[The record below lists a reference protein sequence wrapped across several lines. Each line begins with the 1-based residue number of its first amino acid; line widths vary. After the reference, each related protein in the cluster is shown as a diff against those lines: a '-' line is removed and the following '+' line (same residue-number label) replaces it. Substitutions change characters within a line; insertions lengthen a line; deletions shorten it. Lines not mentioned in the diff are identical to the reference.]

1 MKKSLSGIVVAVFA
15 ALCLTF
21 AVPAAAVFAAEKVTT
36 PEKKTDTKASDKKE
50 PVDINSASEKELKEL
65 PGIGD
70 AYAEKI
76 IKNRPYKGKDELMQ
90 KKVLPKATYDKI
102 KDEIVARQKKS

>member
-15 ALCLTF
+15 ALCLTI
-21 AVPAAAVFAAEKVTT
+21 AVPAAVFAAEKATT
-36 PEKKTDTKASDKKE
+36 PEKKTDTKAAEKKE

-76 IKNRPYKGKDELMQ
+76 IKNRPYKGKDELVQ

>member
-1 MKKSLSGIVVAVFA
+1 MKTSLTGIVAAIFA
-15 ALCLTF
+15 ALCLTIV
-21 AVPAAAVFAAEKVTT
+21 APAAGVFAAEKPAP
-36 PEKKTDTKASDKKE
+36 PEKKADTKAAEKKE

-65 PGIGD
+65 PGVSD

-76 IKNRPYKGKDELMQ
+76 IKNRPYKGKDELVQ

-102 KDEIVARQKKS
+102 KDQIVAKQKKT